1 MLLGPF
7 QAKCLP
13 ETARLMYTLN
23 DTLPFEDNF
32 YNDMASNT
40 ASGTAEAQ
48 EKHHW
53 KTATIT
59 VENRDFTFT
68 T

>member
-1 MLLGPF
+1 
-7 QAKCLP
+7 
-13 ETARLMYTLN
+13 MYTLN